1 MKKSQFTV
9 TFTLALLATVAACS
23 APAENAADGD
33 TAVAAEAATEGVA
46 LFADLGGEAENPI
59 YTQEI
64 GDTLAVRGYDV
75 VSYFVGDGTPAEG
88 TEALTV
94 RYQGFD
100 YRFANEEN
108 AQAFIED
115 PAKYAPAYGGYCA
128 WAIGAN
134 DRLAPGDPEV
144 FEIVD
149 GTLYLNFS
157 KDVQTRWEAD
167 IPGFIA
173 KGDANYPTHSA
184 DEHFKQQS

>member
-1 MKKSQFTV
+1 MKKSL
-9 TFTLALLATVAACS
+9 FTLALLATVAACS
-23 APAENAADGD
+23 APAENAVEGD
-33 TAVAAEAATEGVA
+33 TAATAVEGAA
-46 LFADLGGEAENPI
+46 LFADLGGEAESPI

-75 VSYFVGDGTPAEG
+75 VSYFVGDGTPVEG

-149 GTLYLNFS
+149 GKLYLNFS

-173 KGDANYPTHSA
+173 KGDVNYPTHSA